1 MSPKRKSSVIN
12 KVIINTKKERLNDGD
27 ELATRR
33 SIFDFQLNQE
43 EDVAT
48 LPPITIVRNLL
59 MIGCNQDEVQAILG
73 IGKTKLGRLLKAYGY
88 KNFSDAKN
96 RHFGRI
102 APFLRA
108 KAVEMAMDGDSNML
122 KFLLKNLT
130 DWTENPDNTA
140 RTVNHNIVLDSSGDS
155 IKSVNS
161 DKTIEEIIA
170 GDIEEDDV

>member
-1 MSPKRKSSVIN
+1 MATKRRESILN
-12 KVIINTKKERLNDGD
+12 KVIIDTKNDIMADAD
-27 ELATRR
+27 EATKRR
-33 SIFDFQLNQE
+33 SIFDFKLNGE

-48 LPPITIVRNLL
+48 LPPITILRNLL
-59 MIGCNQDEVQAILG
+59 MIGCNRDEVMAILG
-73 IGKTKLGRLLKAYGY
+73 IGKTKLGRLLNAYGY

-96 RHFGRI
+96 RHFGKI

-130 DWTENPDNTA
+130 DWTENPDNSVKTI
-140 RTVNHNIVLDSSGDS
+140 NHNIVLDDSGTS

-161 DKTIEEIIA
+161 DKSITDIIA